1 MKAPAR
7 ALLACAV
14 LGAAACSSSAS
25 SRSSSTST
33 SAAAPTIAA
42 AVTTA
47 APATAT
53 TAAAQPKVGHV
64 FVVMLENESSS
75 ATFGAPANDPYLAT
89 TLPSLGEFVPDYY
102 AVGHVSL
109 DNYIAFISGQPPNS
123 DTQLD
128 CIKGY
133 DDFPSSAGQAVVGG
147 ATGIQQGVGCL
158 YPTAVTTLANQ
169 LTGKGLTWKAYMED
183 MCNNP
188 TRDHAPTSVCGH
200 PNPNTSDPTEVAA
213 SRDGYATRHDP
224 FVYFH
229 SVIDSSSL
237 CAKVVPL
244 GSASGAMPQSDTAG
258 ATGLATD
265 LKSVSTT
272 PNFTFITPN
281 ICDDGHD
288 YPCRNQASPASS
300 ALRDVDAFLSTWV
313 PLITSSPA
321 FKQDGLLMV
330 TFDEA
335 SDSDTTLCCGE
346 VPGPGAAS
354 AQANGGGKVGAVLIS
369 PFIKGGTTLSGSY
382 NHYSSLATFEEL
394 FGLSLLGDAQTV
406 STTFTTAITPTT
418 S

>member
-7 ALLACAV
+7 AVLACAI
-14 LGAAACSSSAS
+14 LGAAACSSTAS
-25 SRSSSTST
+25 NKSSTST
-33 SAAAPTIAA
+33 TVAAAASTTT

-64 FVVMLENESSS
+64 FVIMLENESSS
-75 ATFGAPANDPYLAT
+75 STFGAPANDPYLAT
-89 TLPSLGEFVPDYY
+89 TLTSEGEFVPGYY

-133 DDFPSSAGQAVVGG
+133 DEFPSSAGQATVAG
-147 ATGIQQGVGCL
+147 ASGIQQGAGCL

-169 LTGKGLTWKAYMED
+169 LAGKGLTWKAYMED
-183 MCNNP
+183 MGNNP
-188 TRDHAPTSVCGH
+188 VRDNAPTSVCGH
-200 PNPNTSDPTEVAA
+200 PVPNHADPTEVAA
-213 SRDGYATRHDP
+213 SGDGYASRHDP

-229 SVIDSSSL
+229 SIIDSTSL
-237 CAKVVPL
+237 CANVVPL
-244 GSASGAMPQSDTAG
+244 GSASGAMPPSDTAG
-258 ATGLATD
+258 ATGLAAD
-265 LKSVSTT
+265 LKSTSTT
-272 PNFTFITPN
+272 PAFSFITPN
-281 ICDDGHD
+281 LCDDGHD

-300 ALRDVDAFLSTWV
+300 ALADIDSFLSTWV

-330 TFDEA
+330 AFDEA

-354 AQANGGGKVGAVLIS
+354 AQASGGGKVGALLIS
-369 PFIKGGTTLSGSY
+369 PFIKGGTTLNGSY
-382 NHYSSLATFEEL
+382 NHYSSLATFEQL
-394 FGLSLLGDAQTV
+394 FGLPRLGDAQTV
-406 STTFTTAITPTT
+406 TSTFTSAITPPT